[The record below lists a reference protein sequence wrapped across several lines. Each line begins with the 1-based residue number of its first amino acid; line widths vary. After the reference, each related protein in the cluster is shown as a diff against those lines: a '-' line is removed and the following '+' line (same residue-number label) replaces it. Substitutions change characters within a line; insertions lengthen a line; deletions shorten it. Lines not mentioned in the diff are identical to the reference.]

1 MKYSCAGVL
10 FTNGTHVLG
19 GYQPK
24 KDSPCISGIGGKREL
39 RDTSFLYTGLREFL
53 EEIFA
58 IEPLAACPRQAKDD
72 GGPNPSY
79 IELIQEHVTPLRIVE
94 LGGYINIVYS
104 FNDLETILV
113 LLNANG
119 ATSSLY
125 YTFPLTLNDLIFTRK
140 ITDEQEITHLA
151 LLPRVSSHGDGPFV
165 GREFIKDMRYI

>member
-1 MKYSCAGVL
+1 MRYSGAGVL
-10 FTNGTHVLG
+10 FTNGTHVLA

-24 KDSPCISGIGGKREL
+24 KESPCISGIGGKREL

-58 IEPLAACPRQAKDD
+58 IEP
-72 GGPNPSY
+72 NPSY

-104 FNDLETILV
+104 FIDLETILT
-113 LLNANG
+113 LLNANS
-119 ATSSLY
+119 ATSRLY
-125 YTFPLTLNDLIFTRK
+125 DTFPLTLTDLIFRRK
-140 ITDEQEITHLA
+140 VADDQEITHLA
-151 LLPRVSSHGDGPFV
+151 ILPRMSTHGDGPFV

>member
-1 MKYSCAGVL
+1 MKYTCAGVL

-24 KDSPCISGIGGKREL
+24 KESPCISGIGGKREL

-58 IEPLAACPRQAKDD
+58 IEP
-72 GGPNPSY
+72 NPSY

-104 FNDLETILV
+104 FTDLDTILV
-113 LLNANG
+113 LLSKNG
-119 ATSSLY
+119 ATSRLY
-125 YTFPLTLNDLIFTRK
+125 DTFPLTLIDLIFTRK
-140 ITDEQEITHLA
+140 ITDEQEITSLA
-151 LLPRVSSHGDGPFV
+151 ILPRVSTHGDGPFV

>member
-58 IEPLAACPRQAKDD
+58 IEPLAGV

-104 FNDLETILV
+104 FTDLETILT
-113 LLNANG
+113 LLNANS
-119 ATSSLY
+119 ATSRLY
-125 YTFPLTLNDLIFTRK
+125 DTFPLTLNDLIFTRK
-140 ITDEQEITHLA
+140 ISDDQEITHLA
-151 LLPRVSSHGDGPFV
+151 ILPRVSTHSDGPFV